1 MEDPQKNQKNW
12 TVEIKWVLKYLRWCK
27 IFNYPH
33 FCYGMGAWKSLEIK
47 KLIDFLTNES
57 INQLEEKIG
66 WFKIFSSLYQVKD
79 VTTYMHALYFHVP
92 EFLKLC
98 KIVAYFN

>member
-1 MEDPQKNQKNW
+1 MPGNKKSEKFQLL
-12 TVEIKWVLKYLRWCK
+12 WV
-27 IFNYPH
+27 
-33 FCYGMGAWKSLEIK
+33 GAWKSLEIK

>member
-1 MEDPQKNQKNW
+1 MG
-12 TVEIKWVLKYLRWCK
+12 WVHGNHWRL
-27 IFNYPH
+27 
-33 FCYGMGAWKSLEIK
+33 K

-98 KIVAYFN
+98 KIVAYFNQQSMEKYNVVASKNYFRSSNHRGITAL